1 MVYPNLNL
9 RYDYSRRAYTGI
21 VEDLIDGIKESY
33 SYYYYTED
41 DPWKS
46 LTKHYPDRVQGYT
59 IKQLEDALLGQRTWQ
74 GWKNNIKTLYN
85 NATENYLDNAFNHW
99 AD

>member
-1 MVYPNLNL
+1 M
-9 RYDYSRRAYTGI
+9 YTGI

-33 SYYYYTED
+33 SYYYYTD
-41 DPWKS
+41 DDSWNE

-74 GWKNNIKTLYN
+74 GWKNNIKNRYN
-85 NATENYLDNAFNHW
+85 NETENYLDNAFNHW